1 MSYCRF
7 SQTSEV
13 YMYENLGGGITCCFC
28 SLNKAYSVHFSTPH
42 DAWMHLMAHRQAGH
56 KVPQHALDQLRE
68 NAERRQSNEK
78 APTCRGRG

>member
-13 YMYENLGGGITCCFC
+13 YVYENPRGGITCCFC
-28 SLNKAYSVHFSTPH
+28 SLSTESVDLDTPH